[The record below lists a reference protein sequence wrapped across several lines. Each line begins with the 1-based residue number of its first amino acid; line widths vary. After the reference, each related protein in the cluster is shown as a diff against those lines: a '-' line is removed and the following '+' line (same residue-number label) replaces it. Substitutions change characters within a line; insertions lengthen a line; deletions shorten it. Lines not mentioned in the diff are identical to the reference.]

1 MWINNGK
8 IKKEYIYIRP
18 MRVKDC
24 HLPFPEINV
33 RPDLISQSLRPTLP
47 MLSLPTPIVSLP
59 GVLYGNPWDNNSIEM
74 ILQSLNVLDEEDY
87 DIYDGKMMLLVEEDY
102 GPPSYQEDEILTSYE
117 FSRLNF
123 LEEKSNFEYEEELTE
138 YHVLGMLYARSPLFT
153 IPRPS
158 APVLDEFD
166 EPDHRRLPARES
178 PTNGNSIAGGSNGD
192 ATSSI
197 NPNEISNLL
206 SALARQN
213 IAGGRKS
220 GRKKKSV
227 GAHNKR
233 RAF

>member
-1 MWINNGK
+1 
-8 IKKEYIYIRP
+8 
-18 MRVKDC
+18 MRVKEC

-33 RPDLISQSLRPTLP
+33 RPDLISPSLRPNLT
-47 MLSLPTPIVSLP
+47 MLSLPSPIVSLP
-59 GVLYGNPWDNNSIEM
+59 GVLYGNPWDNHSIEM

-87 DIYDGKMMLLVEEDY
+87 DIYDGKQMLMIEEEDY
-102 GPPSYQEDEILTSYE
+102 SPPAYQEDEILTSYE
-117 FSRLNF
+117 FSRFNF
-123 LEEKSNFEYEEELTE
+123 LEDKSNFEYEEELSE
-138 YHVLGMLYARSPLFT
+138 NHVLCMLYTKSPMFMT
-153 IPRPS
+153 PRPS
-158 APVLDEFD
+158 APMLDEFD

-197 NPNEISNLL
+197 NPNEITNLL

-213 IAGGRKS
+213 IAGARKS

-227 GAHNKR
+227 GAHTKR